1 MAGTSGSAPGP
12 TLLLGNGLRA
22 ADRRVRFKGKN
33 VAILGGNSGIG
44 RAAAIGFAA
53 EGARLAITGR
63 DPGTLAKVAAET
75 GALAI
80 RSDIA
85 SIADSQ
91 AAFTRIGAELGPL
104 DVLFVNA
111 GIGGFAAVADV
122 TPELWDQLHGVNL
135 RGCFFACQAALP
147 QLRDGGAIVITGSIG
162 SVLAI
167 PGNAAYA
174 SAKAGLRAVVRI
186 LAVELLSRR
195 IRVNMVS
202 PGPTETP
209 LINRNPG
216 MSADAVDQ
224 LRRQMVA
231 AVPMNRMGEADE
243 VARAV
248 LFLASSEASFVNG
261 VDLYVD
267 GGCIEL

>member
-1 MAGTSGSAPGP
+1 MTRRFPGK
-12 TLLLGNGLRA
+12 T
-22 ADRRVRFKGKN
+22 

-63 DPGTLAKVAAET
+63 DPTTLEAVAAGT

-85 SIADSQ
+85 SITDNV
-91 AAFTRIGAELGPL
+91 AAFERIRDALGPM

-111 GIGGFAAVADV
+111 GVGGFAAV
-122 TPELWDQLHGVNL
+122 PEVSAEFWDHVHGINL
-135 RGCFFACQAALP
+135 RGAFFACQAALP
-147 QLRDGGAIVITGSIG
+147 HLSDGGSIVVTGSIG
-162 SVLAI
+162 SVLAL
-167 PGNAAYA
+167 PGNIAYS

-186 LAVELLSRR
+186 LAAELLPRR

-209 LINRNPG
+209 IIHRGG
-216 MSADAVDQ
+216 MSAEQVEH
-224 LRRQMVA
+224 LRQRMID
-231 AVPMNRMGEADE
+231 AVPMHRMGEADE
-243 VARAV
+243 IARAV
-248 LFLASSEASFVNG
+248 LFLASDDASFVNG

-267 GGCIEL
+267 GGCVELA

>member
-1 MAGTSGSAPGP
+1 M
-12 TLLLGNGLRA
+12 
-22 ADRRVRFKGKN
+22 RFDGKN

-63 DPGTLAKVAAET
+63 DAGTLEQVAAAT

-91 AAFTRIGAELGPL
+91 ATLRTVREALGPL

-111 GIGGFAAVADV
+111 GTGGFAPVAEV
-122 TPELWDQLHGVNL
+122 TPELWDGLHQVNL

-147 QLRDGGAIVITGSIG
+147 HLRDGGSIVVTGSIG
-162 SVLAI
+162 SVLAV
-167 PGNAAYA
+167 PGNVAYA

-186 LAVELLSRR
+186 LATELLPRR

-209 LINRNPG
+209 LLHRNPG
-216 MSADAVDQ
+216 LSADQVDG
-224 LRRQMVA
+224 LRQQMIA
-231 AVPMNRMGEADE
+231 AVPMQRMGEPDE

-248 LFLASSEASFVNG
+248 LFLASAEASFITG
-261 VDLYVD
+261 VDLFVD
-267 GGCIEL
+267 GGCVEL

>member
-1 MAGTSGSAPGP
+1 M
-12 TLLLGNGLRA
+12 
-22 ADRRVRFKGKN
+22 RFDGKN

-63 DPGTLAKVAAET
+63 DAGTLEQVAAAT

-91 AAFTRIGAELGPL
+91 AALRTMREALGLL

-111 GIGGFAAVADV
+111 GIGGFAHAAEVS
-122 TPELWDQLHGVNL
+122 PELWDGLHQVNL

-147 QLRDGGAIVITGSIG
+147 HLRDGGSIVVTGSIG
-162 SVLAI
+162 SVLAV
-167 PGNAAYA
+167 PGNVAYA

-186 LAVELLSRR
+186 LATELLPRR

-202 PGPTETP
+202 PGPDRDPAAPPQPRHDRRTG
-209 LINRNPG
+209 RRAA
-216 MSADAVDQ
+216 SADDRCRADAAHGRA
-224 LRRQMVA
+224 RRGRA
-231 AVPMNRMGEADE
+231 
-243 VARAV
+243 ARA
-248 LFLASSEASFVNG
+248 LPASAEASFITG
-261 VDLYVD
+261 VDLFVD
-267 GGCIEL
+267 GGCVEL